1 MEAATGPL
9 RNIRVLEFS
18 QIIAGPVAGIY
29 LSDLGAD
36 VIKVEPLE
44 GEARRNSAA
53 VVPNEGKYFQSLNR
67 GKRSLAVD
75 LKKPAA
81 VDVIRR
87 LIPHIDVV
95 LINYR
100 NGVAERLGIDYE
112 SLKEYR
118 EDLIYAS
125 ITGFG
130 DKGPYESRG
139 GSDIVAQ
146 AFTGVM
152 AAEGK
157 FDEDGAPVPLQVTP
171 VIDRTS
177 GLAAAMAIS
186 AALYERERTGIGQ
199 ELTLSLLQ
207 SGLELLASRAMRE
220 PVHDASIRDPQL
232 REIQE
237 HREAGASYKDLMQLR
252 PKQTMRLTSHRL
264 FYSGYHTK
272 HGSLILG
279 AVTQQ
284 NRDTIRKIL
293 QFDDDTD
300 SPDFDAGAPGSEEKV
315 QNWKKDLQEIFM
327 DKTAGDWEEIFVDA
341 GVPASV
347 VNFPEEMSEN
357 TQVLAMDVMSDLVH
371 EVTGPQQVVGPI
383 VRMSETPTSARL
395 PAPRLGAHSRDILSE
410 FGFTTDEIENL
421 GHSEVIL

>member
-81 VDVIRR
+81 VDVIQR

-118 EDLIYAS
+118 EDLVYAS

-146 AFTGVM
+146 AITGVM

-207 SGLELLASRAMRE
+207 SGLE
-220 PVHDASIRDPQL
+220 
-232 REIQE
+232 
-237 HREAGASYKDLMQLR
+237 Y
-252 PKQTMRLTSHRL
+252 
-264 FYSGYHTK
+264 
-272 HGSLILG
+272 
-279 AVTQQ
+279 
-284 NRDTIRKIL
+284 
-293 QFDDDTD
+293 
-300 SPDFDAGAPGSEEKV
+300 
-315 QNWKKDLQEIFM
+315 
-327 DKTAGDWEEIFVDA
+327 
-341 GVPASV
+341 
-347 VNFPEEMSEN
+347 
-357 TQVLAMDVMSDLVH
+357 
-371 EVTGPQQVVGPI
+371 
-383 VRMSETPTSARL
+383 
-395 PAPRLGAHSRDILSE
+395 
-410 FGFTTDEIENL
+410 
-421 GHSEVIL
+421 